1 MGRAGA
7 RVNGILHV
15 LRHDLR
21 RATTNVMAVIVLFGL
36 IVIPSLFT
44 WFNVIASWNPFEN
57 TKNLTVAVA
66 STDTGY
72 QSDLVPLRLNVGEQ
86 VLSAL
91 RANHDLN
98 WVFTSKKDAIDG
110 TRSGDYYAAIVLPPT
125 FSADMMTF
133 YSNGSQRT
141 SIEYYINEKKNA
153 LAPKITEQGAG
164 EVSTTIN
171 EAFTETLGEAGLN
184 IITSLSSYL
193 DSADTQAALSRLQAH
208 VGAVSAQLRSDA
220 DTADMFGSLISSTL
234 PLVDSAS
241 GLVTS
246 SGDALRGATG
256 ALGSGKDAAQSLKSV
271 LDSTTAA
278 LGSALAGTADSYQA
292 VADSVDRAFAA
303 MGAQAGSS
311 ADSIRAIADRV
322 QTQVDQHQAIRD
334 DLVNTVRPLIPA
346 AQLDSFDQAVS
357 RLDAAIAR
365 EQALQTRLVDA
376 ATQITTGNGDAQA
389 THAEITR
396 LIAQA
401 KAAVQNAHASYTDS
415 LKPKLEKLAG
425 TLATIGKDVKGIGG
439 QLSSVTK
446 SLSGS
451 DSLRSALTDAGSLTS
466 GISASLTQ
474 TADRF
479 DALDAALTKAID
491 TGDLSDLSKAIGS
504 DPKDLAAHLAQP
516 VALTRV
522 PVYSVVSFGAA
533 MTPLYTVL
541 ALWVG
546 SLLIAVSIRVDPP
559 ADEAED
565 LSPAQTYLGRF
576 GIFALVGFLQ
586 ATVVSVGSVLFT
598 QVQPQHP
605 LLLILAGWV
614 SSLVFTLIIYTF
626 VVAFGSAGKALA
638 VLLLVIQIS
647 GSGGAYPLQVLP
659 QWFQNVSPFLPA
671 THAVNAMRAAIAGIY
686 RNDYWVS
693 LGWLLAFVIPALL
706 LGLVLRVPLMG
717 FTQKTVRA
725 LESTKLM

>member
-1 MGRAGA
+1 MS
-7 RVNGILHV
+7 GIL
-15 LRHDLR
+15 RIFRADLR
-21 RATTNVMAVIVLFGL
+21 RAISSVVAVIVLFGL
-36 IVIPSLFT
+36 VVIPALFT

-66 STDTGY
+66 STDAGY
-72 QSDLVPLRLNVGEQ
+72 QSDLMPLRLNVGEQ
-86 VLSAL
+86 VLSTL

-98 WVFTSKKDAIDG
+98 WVFTSKKDAVDG
-110 TRSGDYYAAIVLPPT
+110 TRSGEYYAAIVLPPT

-133 YSNGSQRT
+133 YSSGSKRT

-171 EAFTETLGEAGLN
+171 EAFTETLSEAGLN
-184 IITSLSSYL
+184 IITSLSKYL

-208 VGAVSAQLRSDA
+208 VGAVSAQLRAGA
-220 DTADMFGSLISSTL
+220 DTADMFGSLISSAL

-246 SGDALRGATG
+246 SGDALRSATG
-256 ALGSGKDAAQSLKSV
+256 ALGSGRSAAQSLRSV
-271 LDSTTAA
+271 LDSTTATLGGA
-278 LGSALAGTADSYQA
+278 LSGTAAGYQA
-292 VADSVDRAFAA
+292 VADSVEKAFTA

-311 ADSIRAIADRV
+311 ADSIRAVADRV
-322 QTQVDQHQAIRD
+322 QTQVDQHKAIRD

-346 AQLDSFDQAVS
+346 DQLDSFDAAVS
-357 RLDAAIAR
+357 RLDVAIAR
-365 EQALQTRLVDA
+365 EEALQTRLVDA
-376 ATQITTGNGDAQA
+376 ATRITTGNGDAQSA
-389 THAEITR
+389 RAEITR

-401 KAAVQNAHASYTDS
+401 KTAVQDAHASYTDS
-415 LKPKLEKLAG
+415 LKPKLDELAG
-425 TLATIGKDVKGIGG
+425 TLATIGKDIKGIGG
-439 QLSSVTK
+439 QLSSVTS

-474 TADRF
+474 TADEF
-479 DALDAALTKAID
+479 DALDAALAGAID
-491 TGDLSDLSKAIGS
+491 TGDLSDLSEVIGS
-504 DPKDLAAHLAQP
+504 DPKALAAHLAQP
-516 VALTRV
+516 VALDRV

-559 ADEAED
+559 VEEAAG
-565 LSPAQTYLGRF
+565 LSPAQAYFGRF

-586 ATVVSVGSVLFT
+586 ATVVGMGSVLFT

-626 VVAFGSAGKALA
+626 VLAFGSAGKALA

-659 QWFQNVSPFLPA
+659 QWFQSISPFLPA
-671 THAVNAMRAAIAGIY
+671 THAVNAMRSAIAGIY
-686 RNDYWVS
+686 RNDYWIS
-693 LGWLLAFVIPALL
+693 LGALALFIVPALL
-706 LGLVLRVPLMG
+706 LGLVLRVPLIR
-717 FTQKTVRA
+717 FTQNTLRA

>member
-1 MGRAGA
+1 MS
-7 RVNGILHV
+7 GIL
-15 LRHDLR
+15 RIFRADLR
-21 RATTNVMAVIVLFGL
+21 RAISSVVAVIVLFGL
-36 IVIPSLFT
+36 VVIPALFT

-66 STDTGY
+66 STDAGY
-72 QSDLVPLRLNVGEQ
+72 QSDLMPLRLNVGEQ
-86 VLSAL
+86 VLSTL

-98 WVFTSKKDAIDG
+98 WVFTSKKDAVDG
-110 TRSGDYYAAIVLPPT
+110 TRSGEYYAAIVLPPT

-133 YSNGSQRT
+133 YSSGSKRT

-153 LAPKITEQGAG
+153 LAPKITEQGAS

-171 EAFTETLGEAGLN
+171 EAFTETLSEAGLN
-184 IITSLSSYL
+184 IITSLSKYL

-208 VGAVSAQLRSDA
+208 VGAVSAQLRAGA
-220 DTADMFGSLISSTL
+220 DTADMFGSLISSAL

-246 SGDALRGATG
+246 SGDALRSASG
-256 ALGSGKDAAQSLKSV
+256 ALGSGRSAAQSLRSV
-271 LDSTTAA
+271 LDSTTATLGGA
-278 LGSALAGTADSYQA
+278 LSGNAAGYQA
-292 VADSVDRAFAA
+292 VADSVEKAFTA

-311 ADSIRAIADRV
+311 ADSIRAVADRV
-322 QTQVDQHQAIRD
+322 QTQVDQHKAIRD

-346 AQLDSFDQAVS
+346 DQLDSFDAAVS
-357 RLDAAIAR
+357 RLDVAIAR
-365 EQALQTRLVDA
+365 EEALQTRLVDA
-376 ATQITTGNGDAQA
+376 ATRITTGNGDAQSA
-389 THAEITR
+389 RAEITR

-401 KAAVQNAHASYTDS
+401 KTAVQDAHASYTDS
-415 LKPKLEKLAG
+415 LKPKLDELAG
-425 TLATIGKDVKGIGG
+425 TLATIGKDIKGIGG
-439 QLSSVTK
+439 QLSSVTS

-474 TADRF
+474 TADEF
-479 DALDAALTKAID
+479 DALDAALARAID
-491 TGDLSDLSKAIGS
+491 TGDLSDLSEVIGS
-504 DPKDLAAHLAQP
+504 DPKALAAHLAQP
-516 VALTRV
+516 VALDRV

-559 ADEAED
+559 VEEAAG
-565 LSPAQTYLGRF
+565 LSPAQAYFGRF

-586 ATVVSVGSVLFT
+586 ATVVGVGSVLFT

-659 QWFQNVSPFLPA
+659 QWFQSISPFLPA
-671 THAVNAMRAAIAGIY
+671 THAVNAMRSAIAGIY
-686 RNDYWVS
+686 RNDYWIS
-693 LGWLLAFVIPALL
+693 LGALALFIVPALL
-706 LGLVLRVPLMG
+706 LGLVLRVPLIR
-717 FTQKTVRA
+717 FTQNTLRA